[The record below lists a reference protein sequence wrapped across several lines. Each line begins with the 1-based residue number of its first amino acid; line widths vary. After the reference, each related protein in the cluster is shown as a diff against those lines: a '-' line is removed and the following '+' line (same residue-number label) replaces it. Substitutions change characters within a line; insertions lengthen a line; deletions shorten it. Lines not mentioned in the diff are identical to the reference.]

1 MYRESGEEPAKTTE
15 NQGFNETNDVK
26 ELPTLGMNAIA
37 CKKDGDG
44 AIDGNAECEEKK
56 PTSGKRIHVCSY
68 YLPTLKTTLSMYVV
82 VNRILPVTKPNTIIN
97 VWAMMIKLCNA
108 SVTYSAM
115 LGSKRPHHPT
125 GVTEA

>member
-26 ELPTLGMNAIA
+26 ELPSLGMNAIA

-68 YLPTLKTTLSMYVV
+68 YLPTLKTTLS
-82 VNRILPVTKPNTIIN
+82 ILYWKEDKNVCGMCSRNEDCKKVDIIN
-97 VWAMMIKLCNA
+97 YYLMGLYRV
-108 SVTYSAM
+108 V
-115 LGSKRPHHPT
+115 
-125 GVTEA
+125 